1 MAMKLAPILPEKA
14 AMTSGSHAQG
24 DGHTGAPAHQTSGW
38 SRLARDFKADW
49 RRWNGL
55 ERLTA
60 TMVAA
65 VSAFVP
71 LYLVLMLNQTH

>member
-1 MAMKLAPILPEKA
+1 
-14 AMTSGSHAQG
+14 MTSGSHARD
-24 DGHTGAPAHQTSGW
+24 DGQTGAAAHQTSGW
-38 SRLARDFKADW
+38 SRLARDIKADW

-60 TMVAA
+60 TMVAV